1 MSTTQQPKMLFSVQF
16 PKETVA
22 KIDKLRG
29 RWMSRNKFI
38 LKTVTEHL
46 EEEHHQQYQM
56 EDIDNKK

>member
-1 MSTTQQPKMLFSVQF
+1 MLFSVQF